1 MMAPWQEWPNPYELA
16 PDPHSSTP
24 LTPGW
29 QRKTA
34 VNTGAD
40 MATRLLADPSFARLY
55 YNVVAAYN
63 AQPADYIV
71 RYSTVIGQL
80 SGTSMEEFNAHDL
93 ANVHH
98 SAWLHLLRALVSLT
112 NQNIHGD
119 NGDPP
124 PNGTTHRDPER
135 IFGGEHAEWFH
146 NIPNG
151 TGSYAL
157 TTQDV
162 SSANPGV

>member
-1 MMAPWQEWPNPYELA
+1 MATWPDWPKPYELN

-24 LTPGW
+24 LAPAW
-29 QRKTA
+29 KRPEA
-34 VNTGAD
+34 IVIGAE
-40 MATRLLADPSFARLY
+40 MAEVFLFDPALARRY

-63 AQPADYIV
+63 AAPDDY
-71 RYSTVIGQL
+71 TVSYATVVGML
-80 SGTSMEEFNAHDL
+80 PGTSMAEFNAHDF

-98 SAWLHLLRALVSLT
+98 TAWLHLLRALVSLT

-135 IFGGEHAEWFH
+135 ILGDVHANWFH

-151 TGSYAL
+151 TGSYA
-157 TTQDV
+157 TGTQDV
-162 SSANPGV
+162 PPANPGV